1 MSLLVPVLLTLGVIW
16 WLIDLFRHPKVC
28 PWCDG
33 VGERGPGGGKPVPG
47 KRVVPCRRCHGSKR
61 TSRITGRAWKG

>member
-1 MSLLVPVLLTLGVIW
+1 MSFVLAVVAVLALIW
-16 WLIDLFRHPKVC
+16 WVADLFRHPKVC
-28 PWCDG
+28 PVCDG

-47 KRVVPCRRCHGSKR
+47 RRVVPCWRCHGAKR